1 MYKKMLC
8 LWAVIALLSWSA
20 AAQKAAPVDSFQ
32 KSFTKFAGIVPG
44 VDFYASD
51 RALVTPFTKPIAD
64 GLERLKS
71 VLGPNLTPGAL
82 VICQTV
88 AQRDAVAE
96 ERVLKYGYKWILV
109 QLTAQAEQEQQLEM
123 VKARMGGQIP
133 PELLARFQQQRTP
146 EQNAAAL
153 SRTATNLVVRLSS
166 AVLQTLL
173 SPERRYSSSRL
184 DDHSRSP
191 LYDWLDVGIGR
202 YAADNA
208 MASVRWTQDHIE
220 DVFAVE
226 DLIQMNRPYVL
237 PDSIGGNSSRGGG
250 GGAGGGGS
258 NGTRVVTMGGAGGS
272 GGGGTPAGGAS
283 QGASGSGAATGG
295 GRGGG
300 RGDSN
305 LPKEVLDRQNFDNQ
319 SALFFTYLIEKLGI
333 DKIRQLVQI
342 NREEKNLAQTIVSP
356 EFLGKSFDDIE
367 KDFMGWI
374 KAQKAAP
381 PQMMRMPTGGN

>member
-1 MYKKMLC
+1 MYKKTLC
-8 LWAVIALLSWSA
+8 LWAVIVLLSWSA

-32 KSFTKFAGIVPG
+32 KNFTKFAGIVPG

-51 RALVTPFTKPIAD
+51 RALITPFATPISA
-64 GLERLKS
+64 GLDRLKT
-71 VLGPNLTPGAL
+71 VLGPNLAPGAL

-123 VKARMGGQIP
+123 IKARMGGQIP

-153 SRTATNLVVRLSS
+153 SRTATNLVVRMSS
-166 AVLQTLL
+166 AILQTLL
-173 SPERRYSSSRL
+173 GPERPYRSSRL

-191 LYDWLDVGIGR
+191 LYDGLDVGIGR
-202 YAADNA
+202 YAADSA
-208 MASVRWTQDHIE
+208 MASVRWTQDHLE
-220 DVFAVE
+220 DVFAIE

-237 PDSIGGNSSRGGG
+237 PDSIGGSSSGGRGGANSG
-250 GGAGGGGS
+250 G
-258 NGTRVVTMGGAGGS
+258 NGTRVMVMGGAGGA

-283 QGASGSGAATGG
+283 QGQSGSGGGTGG
-295 GRGGG
+295 GRGG

-319 SALFFTYLIEKLGI
+319 SALFFIYLNEKLGI
-333 DKIRQLVQI
+333 EKIRRLVQI
-342 NREEKNLAQTIVSP
+342 NREEKNLAQAIVTS
-356 EFLGKSFDDIE
+356 EFLGKPFDDIE
-367 KDFMGWI
+367 KDFMEWV
-374 KAQKAAP
+374 KAQKAAQ
-381 PQMMRMPTGGN
+381 PQMMRMQGN